1 MRVLKG
7 TLTFILGMVLGIILF
22 VLAIGGA
29 VFAIGS
35 SMTVGQLQE
44 SLTQEE
50 VIAKDSAL
58 YSQKLIDAIKSI
70 VGDVKNIKSLSL
82 KTLYEHYGISVLN
95 GISGIDF
102 TEKDFYSLPIS
113 ELIDDTS
120 KIVNSFTLSDIS
132 KIADV
137 DFSSYGLPVLDDNLN
152 NNVKTALNNIM
163 SSLNGDLTIRSIN
176 DKFGIDIGVGE
187 NALIAA
193 VQDVALSNFGSV
205 VNAMMLDKILNVD
218 SDTFVKVGENDVYVK
233 ADRYDVVSNADLQN
247 SAYTAPVG
255 VETYIAG
262 ATDSDNDG
270 TADTLV
276 EKELRFV
283 KKITQDADGNEV
295 VKYVVDNSCYAT
307 DFNAETNEKEFY
319 RHVQYEKYSRA
330 SDEYFVLSY
339 ANKIVEVG
347 STSFTLYTKGF
358 LSLNDVYVSVG
369 GTVVPFGA
377 GVSGA
382 KITLGST
389 LRKTEEGNFENSER
403 YFLFDVPVDKNTK
416 LRAFE
421 DGTVPVY
428 TDCYERVHVGSSEQ
442 ILQLVA
448 YMTVTELQN
457 ADDLLNSLTVGDVV
471 SSDSSKI
478 VNALKDCKLKDIGT
492 KINTLKIDDVIDIND
507 ESSIV
512 MKSLAAHGAT
522 LDNIDTIVNELS
534 IGELMEVTYDVYRAQ
549 TDGDYVKVDLFVPY
563 NEYLEI
569 HKTAKTENGLFVK
582 DASDNYVSTTD
593 ETGDVYVNIGRYTL
607 YDSEKHTGL
616 NRYALTSESATSIT
630 IQSMAR
636 RGYLIDEIGTKV
648 DLLCIDELIRIKAD
662 SAVIMRSLA
671 KRGTTL
677 NKFADVADELKLSEV
692 IEISADSARIMKSL
706 VARDCLIKD
715 LDKIANDLTLSETV
729 DVKFD
734 QFTPNASG
742 KYVKVVGDG
751 YVFYDSENVLM
762 QGMQRFK
769 KDSSATP
776 ATYVA
781 DDNGSFVHD
790 FYFTLYNIATHS
802 DATLYARYDRTVVS
816 GASSKVLQ
824 RLAFSNVGEFSTAF
838 DALTLG
844 DVIDIDPDVLEVA
857 DADYKLANPT
867 VTYYAYDEA
876 NHVFKRDE
884 TGVYYVSRAG
894 ESSAV
899 LKRLA
904 FVPVNSLSTALDAI
918 IKDMLLSELIDVY
931 EQYAVSIDTTYN
943 PTSTPAST
951 IQETDRFVVKPL
963 GYDESGKA
971 YTFVYN
977 QFGKYIARDY
987 AFIPTPIAS
996 LTQNGTVRFAY
1007 KKLNNLVEVASAATN
1022 GGVYYKHDEEYVD
1035 NTALCVYLASIGKFD
1050 NLYTRESVTSGGIEA
1065 ATYSD
1070 ADLYVEISGM
1080 YTPYDSTKLT
1090 HLGFSSYFVKQT
1102 KTDGTKFYVSTTT
1115 PGEVDSTGVTI
1126 PYQYLGKDDDGNSKE
1141 PLYSKEY
1148 CEDIYVKSAT
1158 GAYVFNGNEY
1168 VAYDA
1173 SKHDGLDRFKQVVGY
1188 LATANETYVKVSG
1201 AYAIALPHTQSM
1213 VAREGGMIREK
1224 SQAVIRML
1232 ATKEVTIANIDS
1244 VIKTATVGEIMDVT
1258 PDSIFE
1264 KFADS
1269 TINSLNSNLQSTIT
1283 EMSVGELMEF
1293 AGVSTSNAVVR
1304 SALKDVKLKNFFDSL
1319 TFNPTVGIV
1328 VDMEKACGYAA

>member
-102 TEKDFYSLPIS
+102 TEKEFYSLPIS
-113 ELIDDTS
+113 ELIGDTS
-120 KIVNSFTLSDIS
+120 KIVNSFTLNDIS

-176 DKFGIDIGVGE
+176 DKFGIDIGVGK
-187 NALIAA
+187 NALLAA

-218 SDTFVKVGENDVYVK
+218 SDTFVKVGENDVYIK
-233 ADRYDVVSNADLQN
+233 ADKYDVVSNADLKN

-307 DFNAETNEKEFY
+307 DFNVETNEKEFY
-319 RHVQYEKYSRA
+319 RHVQYEKYSGA

-403 YFLFDVPVDKNTK
+403 YFVFDVPVDKNTK

-507 ESSIV
+507 ESSIA

-534 IGELMEVTYDVYRAQ
+534 IGELMEVTYDVYQAQ

-569 HKTAKTENGLFVK
+569 HKTAKSENGLFVK

-616 NRYALTSESATSIT
+616 DRYALTSESATSIT

-648 DLLCIDELIRIKAD
+648 DSLCIDELIRIKAD

-769 KDSSATP
+769 KDSSSSP

-781 DDNGSFVHD
+781 DENGSFVHD
-790 FYFTLYNIATHS
+790 FYFTLYNIAKHS
-802 DATLYARYDRTVVS
+802 DATLYTRYDRTVVS
-816 GASSKVLQ
+816 GTSSKVLQ

-867 VTYYAYDEA
+867 VTYYAYDET

-904 FVPVNSLSTALDAI
+904 FVPVNSLSTALDTI

-931 EQYAVSIDTTYN
+931 EQYAVSIDTAYN

-951 IQETDRFVVKPL
+951 IQETDRFIIKPL

-987 AFIPTPIAS
+987 AFIQTPVS
-996 LTQNGTVRFAY
+996 QLTVSGNARFEY
-1007 KKLNNLVEVASAATN
+1007 VKLNSAVEATIAMSN
-1022 GGVYYKHDEEYVD
+1022 GGVYYKHGEEYVS

-1050 NLYTRESVTSGGIEA
+1050 NLYTRTAVTSGGIEV

-1070 ADLYVEISGM
+1070 ADLYVEISGV

-1115 PGEVDSTGVTI
+1115 PNASDDMT
-1126 PYQYLGKDDDGNSKE
+1126 YQYLGKDNDGNSKE
-1141 PLYSKEY
+1141 PLYSKVY
-1148 CEDIYVKSAT
+1148 CENIYVKSAS
-1158 GAYVFNGNEY
+1158 GNYVFNGNEY

-1173 SKHDGLDRFKQVVGY
+1173 SKHDGLDRFEQVVGY

-1201 AYAIALPHTQSM
+1201 AYAIALPHTQYM

-1244 VIKTATVGEIMDVT
+1244 VIKTATIGEILDVT

-1264 KFADS
+1264 KFANS
-1269 TINSLNSNLQSTIT
+1269 TIDNLNSNLQSTIT

-1328 VDMEKACGYAA
+1328 VDMEKACGYTK